1 MLEAVETLPG
11 NKGSET
17 WRTIW
22 VRFSACIL
30 MYIYI
35 RIARVQVDSL
45 SVGKKL
51 LGALPLIHAYLRR
64 LGWPQLLEPF
74 IGHAAYRQALDLL
87 VKSVLLKPSALY
99 RIGSWAQD
107 HHPAYRPSQHL
118 SDDALARA
126 LDQLFNA
133 DRASLLTALMVRA
146 IQVFQ
151 IDTRQIHN
159 DSTSVKF
166 SGAYEQQN
174 PKGLQLLHG
183 FSKDH
188 RPDLK
193 QLVYSLSI
201 SADGAVPVHYKAYP
215 GNQTDDPTHWETWQV
230 LCRLVGRA
238 DFLYV
243 ADAKLCVTETLQKI
257 QAQGGRFVTVL
268 PCLRRE
274 AKEFAQQAQEDKVQW
289 APLWNRRALR
299 KGKRQERFELA
310 QGTYRLKEGFQLYW
324 YRSSEKRLRDAQVRQ
339 QHVQKA
345 LQRLSRLNERR
356 GRCPKTEPAIRRAAE
371 RVLAKYQ
378 VEKWLGFQIK
388 PRIRYQNRQST
399 RGKPGAQ
406 TRVWKERVVTLVFTA
421 HADPIALGRAALTD
435 GIFPLVTNTDL
446 SPLEVLQ
453 KYKYQPRLEKRHCL
467 FKSVLE
473 VSPVFLKKNTRIEAL
488 MFIYFVAELIAAL
501 LERAIRQNMAARRLD
516 SLPILPESR
525 ESKTPSY
532 RQIIEVFE
540 NCEKTELY
548 EQNRLSRVFGPALTE
563 IQRLVLR
570 LLEVDASVYA

>member
-1 MLEAVETLPG
+1 
-11 NKGSET
+11 
-17 WRTIW
+17 
-22 VRFSACIL
+22 

-35 RIARVQVDSL
+35 RIARVQADSM
-45 SVGKKL
+45 SVKPRL
-51 LGALPLIHAYLRR
+51 LGALPVVHAYLRR

-74 IGHAAYRQALDLL
+74 IRHAAYRQALDLL

-107 HHPAYRPSQHL
+107 HDPAYHPAQRL

-126 LDQLFNA
+126 LDQLFDA
-133 DRASLLTALMVRA
+133 DRASLLTALILRA
-146 IQVFQ
+146 VQVFQ
-151 IDTRQIHN
+151 IDTSQIHN

-215 GNQTDDPTHWETWQV
+215 GNQTDDPTHWETWQM

-243 ADAKLCVTETLQKI
+243 ADGKLCVTQTMQRI
-257 QAQGGRFVTVL
+257 AAQGGRFVTVL

-274 AKEFAQQAQEDKVQW
+274 AKEFAQQAQEAKVQW
-289 APLWNRRALR
+289 TPLWRRRALR
-299 KGKRQERFELA
+299 KGKRRECFELA
-310 QGTYRLKEGFQLYW
+310 QGTYPLKEGFQLYW
-324 YRSSEKRLRDAQVRQ
+324 YRSSEKRLHDAQLRQ

-356 GRCPKTEPAIRRAAE
+356 GRCPKTEPAIRRAAQ
-371 RVLAKYQ
+371 RVLDKYG
-378 VEKWLGFQIK
+378 VEKWIGFQIK
-388 PRIRYQNRQST
+388 PRIRYQKRQST
-399 RGKPGAQ
+399 RGRPGAQ
-406 TRVWKERVVTLVFTA
+406 TRVWKERIVTLVFTA
-421 HADPIALGRAALTD
+421 HLDPIALARAASTD

-446 SPLEVLQ
+446 SPLEVL
-453 KYKYQPRLEKRHCL
+453 KRYKYQPRLEKRHCL

-488 MFIYFVAELIAAL
+488 MFIYFTAELVAAL
-501 LERAIRQNMAARRLD
+501 LERAVRKNMSASGLD
-516 SLPILPESR
+516 SLPILPEGRQSQ
-525 ESKTPSY
+525 SPSY
-532 RQIIEVFE
+532 RQIIEAFE
-540 NCEKTELY
+540 SCEKIDLY
-548 EQNRLSRVFGPALTE
+548 EKNQLSRVFGPSLTE
-563 IQRLVLR
+563 LQQRLLR
-570 LLEVDASVYA
+570 LLDVDASVYA